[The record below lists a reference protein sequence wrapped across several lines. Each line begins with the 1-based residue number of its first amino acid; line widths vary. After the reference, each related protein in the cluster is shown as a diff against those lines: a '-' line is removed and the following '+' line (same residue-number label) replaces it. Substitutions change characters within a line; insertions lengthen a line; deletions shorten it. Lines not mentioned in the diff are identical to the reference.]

1 MKLTIC
7 LVAYS
12 TKFTETVSY
21 KQLNA
26 MKSSVKASLN
36 LIIFDNGAVDF
47 SNENLP
53 NDFSSILYYF
63 NQDYTERGTRIA
75 YQYTL
80 MAAKG
85 DWLMLL
91 DDDTRMTEV
100 YMGQVLEALKDPRV
114 NAICPR
120 IFDKEIQISPTSSE
134 TILNLKYPKPA
145 GIYKEDI
152 TGISSGLVLSKKF
165 MLAIGGFTKEFPLD
179 YLDHWIF
186 WQLRKHHQVIQVMDE
201 KIDHQLSVQ
210 RLEELSKSRFVKIF
224 TAEYDYYKT
233 YQPEQLYQ
241 IRKKYGKMVVKGWL
255 KRDTFP
261 GKALVKIILGK
272 K

>member
-21 KQLNA
+21 QQLNH
-26 MKSSVKASLN
+26 MTSSVKKNLN
-36 LIIFDNGAVDF
+36 IIIFDNGEVDF
-47 SNENLP
+47 SSEKLP
-53 NDFSSILYYF
+53 DDFSSAHYYF
-63 NQDYTERGTRIA
+63 NQDQTERGTRIA
-75 YQYTL
+75 YQHAL
-80 MAAKG
+80 IAAPD

-91 DDDTRMTEV
+91 DDDTMITETYIGKV
-100 YMGQVLEALKDPRV
+100 IEALTNPMVDAV
-114 NAICPR
+114 CPQ
-120 IFDKEIQISPTSSE
+120 IFDKAIQISPTSSE
-134 TILNLKYPKPA
+134 TIKNLKYPKMP
-145 GIYKEDI
+145 GKYSEDI

-165 MLAIGGFTKEFPLD
+165 MVKIGGFTKEFPLD

-186 WQLRKHHQVIQVMDE
+186 WQLRKHHQVIQVVDE

-210 RLEELSKSRFVKIF
+210 HLEELSESRFVKIF

-241 IRKKYGKMVVKGWL
+241 IKKKYGKMVVKGWL

-261 GKALVKIILGK
+261 GKALIKIMLGK